1 MASVVMAEIM
11 QIGGFFK
18 VVNMYGEETLKYISC
33 LLKKG
38 TKVCSFTFY
47 IFYAQKCINCRNLLI
62 YVHI

>member
-1 MASVVMAEIM
+1 
-11 QIGGFFK
+11 
-18 VVNMYGEETLKYISC
+18 MYGEETLKYISC

-47 IFYAQKCINCRNLLI
+47 IFYAQNVSIVAI